1 MVIFWANACVEALKR
16 LKRASLGVVMLSEA
30 KHLRLSAFFAGRRI
44 RQRFFA
50 SLRMT
55 TLFYASTL
63 QRFNALITLPFPGQ
77 ALVPLPPF
85 CAKRRSYRPLRP
97 TPPDSH
103 K

>member
-16 LKRASLGVVMLSEA
+16 LKWASLGVIMLSEA
-30 KHLRLSAFFAGRRI
+30 KHRRLSAFFAGRI

>member
-1 MVIFWANACVEALKR
+1 MVIFWASVWGEALKR
-16 LKRASLGVVMLSEA
+16 LKRASLGIVMLSEA
-30 KHLRLSAFFAGRRI
+30 KHLRLSAFFAGII

-55 TLFYASTL
+55 TPFYASTL
-63 QRFNALITLPFPGQ
+63 QRFNALITPPFPGQ